1 MCCPRASRPRLRP
14 ATWAT
19 CATAIS
25 PACPT
30 GSSVRMSPPA
40 ATWTGPAR
48 PRTGRPDVL
57 PPRRVRRF
65 TGPLLIAALAVAV
78 ISLPALVVVAVVAS
92 VLLPGRWYALRL
104 LGFALV
110 YLALEVLGLAV
121 AAVLW
126 ALSGFGRRSD
136 SPAFRAAHY
145 TMLRL
150 LLDVLMRTAERL
162 FALRLVTDGA
172 SWSPLDDG
180 VPGSTNAMVVLSRH
194 AGPGDSFL
202 LVHTLMNRDHLRQ
215 PRIVLKD
222 VLQLD
227 PLIDVYLN
235 RLPNHFVTADPGA
248 GYNSAEAIAD
258 LARGMGD
265 EDALLIFPEGANF
278 TPQRRVRAIKRLRDR
293 GLATAVRRAEAMRN
307 VLPPHPAGVT
317 AALRAAPHADV
328 VFVAHT
334 GLEHL
339 STVRDVWR
347 GLPTDK
353 TLHLRWW
360 FIRPPRY
367 RATRASRPT
376 GSTTGGRPST
386 TGSTPRGNSNRRRL
400 GTSEQPSLEPMVHGR
415 DIADAVHD
423 VFATDA
429 AVQAVPKP
437 ARLSLE
443 RPRPFQW
450 RGTAIA
456 RAGTWSGAGR
466 HRVLTNGA
474 AGGYADHCAREEPS

>member
-1 MCCPRASRPRLRP
+1 
-14 ATWAT
+14 
-19 CATAIS
+19 
-25 PACPT
+25 
-30 GSSVRMSPPA
+30 
-40 ATWTGPAR
+40 
-48 PRTGRPDVL
+48 VL

-65 TGPLLIAALAVAV
+65 TGPLFIGALVAAV
-78 ISLPALVVVAVVAS
+78 ISLPVLVVVAVVVS
-92 VLLPGRWYALRL
+92 VWLPGRWYALRL

-110 YLALEVLGLAV
+110 YLALEVVGLAV

-126 ALSGFGRRSD
+126 VLSGFGRRMED
-136 SPAFRAAHY
+136 PAFRRAHY
-145 TMLRL
+145 TTLRL
-150 LLDVLMRTAERL
+150 LLDVLMRVARRL

-235 RLPNHFVTADPGA
+235 RLPNHFVTADPVA
-248 GYNSAEAIAD
+248 GYNSAQAIAD
-258 LARGMGD
+258 LARGLGD

-278 TPQRRVRAIKRLRDR
+278 TPQRRFRAIQRLRDR
-293 GLATAVRRAEAMRN
+293 KLVAAVRRAEAMRH
-307 VLPPHPAGVT
+307 VLPPRPAGVT

-339 STVRDVWR
+339 STARDLWR

-353 TLHLRWW
+353 TLYLRWW
-360 FIRPPRY
+360 FVPAAEVPRGEAEQTDWLY
-367 RATRASRPT
+367 HWWESIDEWINTTGQATR
-376 GSTTGGRPST
+376 
-386 TGSTPRGNSNRRRL
+386 
-400 GTSEQPSLEPMVHGR
+400 EQ
-415 DIADAVHD
+415 
-423 VFATDA
+423 TD
-429 AVQAVPKP
+429 K
-437 ARLSLE
+437 R
-443 RPRPFQW
+443 
-450 RGTAIA
+450 
-456 RAGTWSGAGR
+456 
-466 HRVLTNGA
+466 
-474 AGGYADHCAREEPS
+474 

>member
-1 MCCPRASRPRLRP
+1 
-14 ATWAT
+14 
-19 CATAIS
+19 
-25 PACPT
+25 
-30 GSSVRMSPPA
+30 
-40 ATWTGPAR
+40 
-48 PRTGRPDVL
+48 VL

-65 TGPLLIAALAVAV
+65 TGPVLIGALVAAV
-78 ISLPALVVVAVVAS
+78 ISLPVLVVVAVVVS
-92 VLLPGRWYALRL
+92 VWLPGRWYALRL

-110 YLALEVLGLAV
+110 YLALEVVGLAV

-126 ALSGFGRRSD
+126 VLSGFGRRTED
-136 SPAFRAAHY
+136 PAFRRAHY
-145 TMLRL
+145 TTLRL
-150 LLDVLMRTAERL
+150 LLDVLMRVARRL

-235 RLPNHFVTADPGA
+235 RLPNHFVTADPVA
-248 GYNSAEAIAD
+248 GCTSAQAIAD
-258 LARGMGD
+258 LARGLGD

-278 TPQRRVRAIKRLRDR
+278 TPQRRFRAIQRLRDR
-293 GLATAVRRAEAMRN
+293 KLVAAVRRAEAMRH
-307 VLPPHPAGVT
+307 VLPPRPAGVT

-339 STVRDVWR
+339 STARDLWR

-353 TLHLRWW
+353 TLYLRWW
-360 FIRPPRY
+360 FVPAADVPRGEAEQTDWLY
-367 RATRASRPT
+367 HWWESIDEWINTTGQATR
-376 GSTTGGRPST
+376 
-386 TGSTPRGNSNRRRL
+386 
-400 GTSEQPSLEPMVHGR
+400 EQ
-415 DIADAVHD
+415 ADKH
-423 VFATDA
+423 
-429 AVQAVPKP
+429 
-437 ARLSLE
+437 
-443 RPRPFQW
+443 
-450 RGTAIA
+450 
-456 RAGTWSGAGR
+456 
-466 HRVLTNGA
+466 
-474 AGGYADHCAREEPS
+474 